1 MSYLATDKPVTLHEL
16 GVKYGASEKIATLT
30 AYDASFAALV
40 DRCGIDVILVGDSLG
55 NVLQG
60 HSTCQKYV

>member
-40 DRCGIDVILVGDSLG
+40 DRCGKGLRGQRSPWRRR
-55 NVLQG
+55 
-60 HSTCQKYV
+60 